1 MDQILNTMKYNFI
14 ITEKPIMFGEENV
27 AVGAPPPNPGV
38 LLESSVNLL

>member
-27 AVGAPPPNPGV
+27 AVGAPPPNPSA
-38 LLESSVNLL
+38 LLKSSVNLL